1 MPPMETHRTGGA
13 QVGQGHVTG
22 LTHKAVPQPGPIH
35 KEEEAAVLAG
45 LPQVRQLCQAVQRP
59 ILRGLGEIDHPRL
72 HHVLP
77 GGILP
82 VALIDPADLPSC
94 ELAVGAG
101 HRQHLVPG
109 GLDGPGFVDIDVPG
123 WWP

>member
-1 MPPMETHRTGGA
+1 MAQNQRLPKEKALLGA
-13 QVGQGHVTG
+13 PNGKPIAPAGQVGQGHVAG

-45 LPQVRQLCQAVQRP
+45 LPQVRQLRQAVQRP

-77 GGILP
+77 EWH
-82 VALIDPADLPSC
+82 PAS
-94 ELAVGAG
+94 GS
-101 HRQHLVPG
+101 HRPG
-109 GLDGPGFVDIDVPG
+109 GPPVL
-123 WWP
+123 